1 MVNYQASEHIHVLD
15 QYQNLLFFSQ
25 EFIEW
30 FVGFSDAESNFLVK
44 INHSKKQVQLFFQ
57 IGLHLNDLSL
67 LEFLKNKFNVG
78 YVTIDKKKN
87 NKANWVISSYNDINK
102 IILPIFDSFPLNSSK
117 HFNYVLFRTICDMM
131 LKKEHLTEKGFQQ
144 IIKIKSQMNF
154 KTSDVSILNNHSI
167 NITTPWLIGFI

>member
-1 MVNYQASEHIHVLD
+1 MIY
-15 QYQNLLFFSQ
+15 LFQ
-25 EFIEW
+25 
-30 FVGFSDAESNFLVK
+30 NFLKTNSMLVM
-44 INHSKKQVQLFFQ
+44 LLQ
-57 IGLHLNDLSL
+57 I
-67 LEFLKNKFNVG
+67 
-78 YVTIDKKKN
+78 KKN

-144 IIKIKSQMNF
+144 IIKIKSQRNF

-167 NITTPWLIGFI
+167 NITTPWLIGFREGEWFFFHHTPKAGGCMPHDYLSN